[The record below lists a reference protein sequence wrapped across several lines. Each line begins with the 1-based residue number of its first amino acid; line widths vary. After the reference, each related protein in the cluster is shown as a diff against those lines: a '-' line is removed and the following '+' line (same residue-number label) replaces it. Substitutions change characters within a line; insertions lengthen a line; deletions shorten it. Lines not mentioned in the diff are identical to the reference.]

1 MPSSDMLAEGQSRMR
16 GTMSCMC
23 ISHTRLG
30 IKAGMSLEGGTGP
43 GESTWHHGSRAAA
56 TRPLEEVPAECTACL
71 GYASGTEGQ
80 PWGVARVHMPAD
92 SREREK
98 EA

>member
-1 MPSSDMLAEGQSRMR
+1 
-16 GTMSCMC
+16 
-23 ISHTRLG
+23 
-30 IKAGMSLEGGTGP
+30 MSLEGGTGP